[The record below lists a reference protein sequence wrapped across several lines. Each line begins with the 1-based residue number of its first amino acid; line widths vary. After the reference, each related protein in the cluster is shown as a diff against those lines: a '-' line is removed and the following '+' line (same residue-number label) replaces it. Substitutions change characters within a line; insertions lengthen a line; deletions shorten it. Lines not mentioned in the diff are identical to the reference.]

1 MKILLTNDDGIHSRG
16 LRALAKSLESIG
28 DIWVVAPDREM
39 SAASHSLTL
48 HRPLRIKEVVPQY
61 FCVDGTPTDCI
72 CLGVHKVLEERPDL
86 IVSGINKGGNLASD
100 IFYSGTVSAAREG
113 TMMGIPSFAI
123 SLVSQKDFKFQTAA
137 RFAQRLARYILD
149 KGIPKGTFLN
159 VNVPGG
165 EINKEKPYKITK
177 QGRRISGGSIIEKVD
192 PRGEKYYWF
201 GNNHRG
207 FENITNSDSQ
217 AIAENSISITPL
229 HLELTD
235 YSFMKDLAE
244 WVSQ

>member
-28 DIWVVAPDREM
+28 DVWVVAPDREM

-61 FCVDGTPTDCI
+61 YCVDGTPTDCI

-113 TMMGIPSFAI
+113 TMIGIPSFAI
-123 SLVSQKDFKFQTAA
+123 SLASHKDFKFQTAA
-137 RFAQRLARYILD
+137 RFALRLAEYILD
-149 KGIPKGTFLN
+149 KGLPKGTFLN

-165 EINKEKPYKITK
+165 EINKENPYRITE
-177 QGRRISGGSIIEKVD
+177 QGKRIHGGSIVEKVD

-201 GNNHRG
+201 GNNHPG
-207 FENITNSDSQ
+207 FEEIANSDSQ

-235 YSFMKDLAE
+235 YSFMEDLAA
-244 WVSQ
+244 WVSK